1 MSLPTGV
8 EQEWLGG
15 SLLSIHAL
23 AQRVVWEW
31 MRDPAADPEM
41 ARTVWMTSFIWH
53 VSLSSCECPIKR
65 PWKAT
70 TPWEKSGKHPTAA
83 SNVFLRQAVELQ
95 LINCPTWIVEGG
107 RRDTDLD
114 SDTWSKNYKLQ
125 RGLFK
130 KRASISN
137 GWLIEVGG
145 SSIPRKPQWRGLALR
160 TYALKRFS
168 KLVHV
173 MRNLHRNFHQVP
185 KSAKQTSSSEVF
197 SAKSETWTRRLWNS
211 MASHRPKDQSLC
223 RRKGDR
229 QIESL
234 LAGCKEVRD
243 TDGD

>member
-31 MRDPAADPEM
+31 MRDPADPEM

-95 LINCPTWIVEGG
+95 LINWVHAT
-107 RRDTDLD
+107 RKT
-114 SDTWSKNYKLQ
+114 YK
-125 RGLFK
+125 RM
-130 KRASISN
+130 
-137 GWLIEVGG
+137 
-145 SSIPRKPQWRGLALR
+145 LAF
-160 TYALKRFS
+160 TKFGAPAQSY
-168 KLVHV
+168 
-173 MRNLHRNFHQVP
+173 QI
-185 KSAKQTSSSEVF
+185 
-197 SAKSETWTRRLWNS
+197 RRLWRQRLVNNNKGVVS
-211 MASHRPKDQSLC
+211 MAEINGNCCDFFF
-223 RRKGDR
+223 G
-229 QIESL
+229 
-234 LAGCKEVRD
+234 
-243 TDGD
+243 